1 MATSSVSDPP
11 VYDCRT
17 RLFLGDNYPTQGA
30 FIILVNEMVGFD
42 DNAKHKTTTTLR
54 SALSCLRIYH
64 IVRAVTRQR
73 VCVCDQN
80 VRVLRSQRQCC
91 K

>member
-1 MATSSVSDPP
+1 MCMTVEPG
-11 VYDCRT
+11 
-17 RLFLGDNYPTQGA
+17 FLGDNYPTLGA

-42 DNAKHKTTTTLR
+42 DNAKHNTTTTLR

-64 IVRAVTRQR
+64 VVRKMTRQR
-73 VCVCDQN
+73 VCVCDKN
-80 VRVLRSQRQCC
+80 VRVLRSQRQNC